1 MLIKLF
7 LLPLYIMYWIIA
19 LPVKFFF
26 WLFKVSIKFCF
37 ACCFGFLLLLFVLFC
52 LFSEVIANDI

>member
-7 LLPLYIMYWIIA
+7 LLPLYIMYWFIA

-26 WLFKVSIKFCF
+26 WLFKVNS
-37 ACCFGFLLLLFVLFC
+37 V
-52 LFSEVIANDI
+52 E

>member
-7 LLPLYIMYWIIA
+7 LLPFYIMYWMIA

-26 WLFKVSIKFCF
+26 WLFKVSIKFCLV
-37 ACCFGFLLLLFVLFC
+37 CCFGFLLLLLVLF
-52 LFSEVIANDI
+52 I